1 MNGERKVQ
9 HYLKGDA
16 ELSRGK
22 SQEWLVF
29 PSFELPRQVVYR
41 FRALAFFLCLLGFID
56 FFLSSK
62 CYTVL
67 LLVLSEESFKRMILR
82 LFNSYPLQKRK
93 CTRQLDI
100 LS

>member
-1 MNGERKVQ
+1 MYG
-9 HYLKGDA
+9 
-16 ELSRGK
+16 
-22 SQEWLVF
+22 
-29 PSFELPRQVVYR
+29 

-56 FFLSSK
+56 FFSK